1 MAYGEPG
8 GKAKPGD
15 KPAEPL
21 CKRVE
26 RRLAQMKNERASYE
40 PHWREL
46 EENFAPRT
54 GRWLRDQGSS
64 NTDRGRKQHHKIIN
78 ATPLFC
84 VDTLAAGMTSGN
96 TSPARPWFRLTTPD
110 PGLAEMGSVKM
121 WLHAVEMRMRDVFS
135 RSNLYRVLPSI
146 YRDLGVYGTACM
158 LAIEDKDD
166 VVSFDHLEIGSYW
179 LAQSHRKKIDVMYR
193 EFPMTVR
200 QMVQEFGLA
209 NVSPAVQNLHANGQV
224 EVWRDV
230 RHAIEPVPAAER
242 SGDMAW
248 RSVYWEVGATQKELA
263 VRGFRTNPIL
273 GARWTT
279 SGEDIYGS
287 SPGMAAL
294 GEAKA
299 LQFKEKRK
307 AQAIDKVVD
316 PPLMA
321 PTSLRNQ
328 KVSMLPGDVTYV
340 DVQSGMQGLKPIH
353 DWRPDLN
360 AIREDVLHSEDQ
372 LRTMFYVDL
381 FLMMQNDT
389 RSNITA
395 REIQERHEEKMLM
408 LGPVV
413 ERVNDEVLDP
423 LIDRVFDILI
433 RRSMPYWQGLVNGEP
448 DLPPPPPELG
458 DVELKVEFIS
468 VLSQAQKAVGI
479 SSQDN
484 LLGFASMA
492 LQTQALAGQIG
503 GGVGDK
509 LDFDQMID
517 ERAEM
522 LGVSPRIVRSDDDVQ
537 ALRAE
542 RAQAE
547 AQAKAAAMT
556 AQMATVAKDL
566 GQAKMGAPNDRT
578 ALGQAMDLA
587 GAGAAS

>member
-1 MAYGEPG
+1 MYGKSA
-8 GKAKPGD
+8 GKPDGKQFDAVHT
-15 KPAEPL
+15 EPL

-26 RRLAQMKNERASYE
+26 RRLAQMKTERASYE

-54 GRWLRDQGSS
+54 GRWLRDQAFANS
-64 NTDRGRKQHHKIIN
+64 DRGRKQHHKIIN
-78 ATPLFC
+78 STPLFC

-110 PGLAEMGSVKM
+110 PGLAELGSVKM
-121 WLHAVEMRMRDVFS
+121 WLYAVETRMRDVFS

-158 LAIEDKDD
+158 LAIEDDVD

-179 LAQSHRKKIDVMYR
+179 LAQSSRKKIDVMYR
-193 EFPMTVR
+193 EFSMTVR
-200 QMVQEFGLA
+200 QMVQEFGLDA
-209 NVSPAVQNLHANGQV
+209 CSLSVKNLYRNGQM
-224 EVWRDV
+224 EQWRPV
-230 RHAIEPVPAAER
+230 RHAIEPGEP
-242 SGDMAW
+242 GDKMAF
-248 RSVYWEVGATQKELA
+248 RSVYWEVGSDKTELA
-263 VRGFRTNPIL
+263 VRGFNTSPIL

-294 GEAKA
+294 GEAKS
-299 LQFKEKRK
+299 LQFKERRR
-307 AQAIDKVVD
+307 ATALDKVIE
-316 PPLMA
+316 PPLMG

-328 KVSMLPGDVTYV
+328 KVSMLPGDITYI
-340 DVQSGMQGLKPIH
+340 DVQSGMQGLKPVH
-353 DWRPDLN
+353 DWRPDMN
-360 AIREDVLHSEDQ
+360 AIREDVMHSEEQ

-381 FLMMQNDT
+381 FLMMQNDQ

-395 REIQERHEEKMLM
+395 REIEERHSEKMLM

-448 DLPPPPPELG
+448 DLPPPPPELA
-458 DVELKVEFIS
+458 DIDLKVEFIS
-468 VLSQAQKAVGI
+468 VLAQAQKAVGI
-479 SSQDN
+479 SAMDN
-484 LLGFASMA
+484 LLGFVGAA
-492 LQTQALAGQIG
+492 LNTQALAQQAG

-509 LDFDQMID
+509 IDFDQMVD

-537 ALRAE
+537 ALRAD
-542 RAQAE
+542 RAQAQQQE
-547 AQAKAAAMT
+547 KVQAASM
-556 AQMATVAKDL
+556 QMATAAKEL
-566 GQAKMGAPNDRT
+566 GQAKMGTPNDRT
-578 ALGQAMDLA
+578 ALGAAMDVA
-587 GAGAAS
+587 GAGP

>member
-1 MAYGEPG
+1 
-8 GKAKPGD
+8 
-15 KPAEPL
+15 
-21 CKRVE
+21 
-26 RRLAQMKNERASYE
+26 
-40 PHWREL
+40 
-46 EENFAPRT
+46 
-54 GRWLRDQGSS
+54 
-64 NTDRGRKQHHKIIN
+64 
-78 ATPLFC
+78 
-84 VDTLAAGMTSGN
+84 
-96 TSPARPWFRLTTPD
+96 
-110 PGLAEMGSVKM
+110 
-121 WLHAVEMRMRDVFS
+121 
-135 RSNLYRVLPSI
+135 
-146 YRDLGVYGTACM
+146 
-158 LAIEDKDD
+158 
-166 VVSFDHLEIGSYW
+166 
-179 LAQSHRKKIDVMYR
+179 
-193 EFPMTVR
+193 
-200 QMVQEFGLA
+200 
-209 NVSPAVQNLHANGQV
+209 VSPAVQNLHANGQV

-328 KVSMLPGDVTYV
+328 KVSMLPGDITYV

>member
-1 MAYGEPG
+1 MAYGDPA
-8 GKAKPGD
+8 GKPKPGD

-26 RRLAQMKNERASYE
+26 RRLAQMKNERSSYE
-40 PHWREL
+40 SHWTEL

-54 GRWLRDQGSS
+54 GRWLRDRSS

-110 PGLAEMGSVKM
+110 PGLAELGSVKM
-121 WLHAVEMRMRDVFS
+121 WLHAVETRMRDVFS

-179 LAQSHRKKIDVMYR
+179 LAQSNRKKIDVMYR

-230 RHAIEPVPAAER
+230 RHAIEPVPASER

-248 RSVYWEVGATQKELA
+248 RSIYWEVGATQKELA
-263 VRGFRTNPIL
+263 VRGFRSNPIL

-321 PTSLRNQ
+321 PTTLRNQ

-340 DVQSGMQGLKPIH
+340 DVQSGMTGLKPIH

-360 AIREDVLHSEDQ
+360 AMREDVMHSEEQ

-395 REIQERHEEKMLM
+395 REIQERHEEKLLM

-413 ERVNDEVLDP
+413 ERVNDEMLDP
-423 LIDRVFDILI
+423 IIDRTFDILI

-448 DLPPPPPELG
+448 DLPPPPPELA

-468 VLSQAQKAVGI
+468 VLAQAQKAVGI
-479 SSQDN
+479 SAMDN
-484 LLGFASMA
+484 LLGFAGMA
-492 LQTQALAGQIG
+492 LQTQALASQAG

-547 AQAKAAAMT
+547 AQAKAAAMAT
-556 AQMATVAKDL
+556 QMATVAKDL
-566 GQAKMGAPNDRT
+566 GQAKMGGPNDRT

>member
-1 MAYGEPG
+1 MADSLPA
-8 GKAKPGD
+8 GKD

-110 PGLAEMGSVKM
+110 PGLAELGSVKM
-121 WLHAVEMRMRDVFS
+121 WLHAVETRMRDVFS

-179 LAQSHRKKIDVMYR
+179 LAQSNRKKIDVMYR

-224 EVWRDV
+224 EAWRDV

-248 RSVYWEVGATQKELA
+248 RSVYWEVGATQKQLA
-263 VRGFRTNPIL
+263 VRGFRSNPIL

-316 PPLMA
+316 PPVMA

-328 KVSMLPGDVTYV
+328 KVSMLPGDITFV

-360 AIREDVLHSEDQ
+360 AMREDIAASQEQ

-395 REIQERHEEKMLM
+395 REIEERHSEKMLM

-448 DLPPPPPELG
+448 DLPPPPEELG

-468 VLSQAQKAVGI
+468 VLAQAQKSVGI
-479 SSQDN
+479 AAQDN
-484 LLGFASMA
+484 MLGFATMA
-492 LQTQALAGQIG
+492 LQTQALAMQAG